1 MAATAA
7 HELTIQEQQ
16 RDLAERLL
24 FCKEL
29 NIVPGPNAGRMLHLK
44 GSETDHRDVV
54 QPDTIRI
61 TLSLATHKSLPRV
74 DVEKALIAH
83 YNTAKPKSM
92 CLFSIPKANISKLGS
107 KFDHLLSDICGISP
121 RVIPADRSK
130 GRNHAVHTYDI
141 NFRNA
146 EAFARACQRP
156 AFQYRGSPTTITL
169 PHSPI
174 DRVVG
179 IRLRCH
185 SDRDDPDFWL
195 NGIRVAL
202 RKSAETYNKTWGTKI
217 ATPEILHFQRNLEV
231 VPDESLQLIF
241 SGDYWQGAVVA
252 LNNDLQVG
260 FCGYC
265 RCPGHVRS
273 VCPIQQA
280 KIQRQVV
287 GLNRAVAPKPR
298 ATSDR
303 GTGDGWATATQSSK
317 ARPTTTPSPAT
328 GANGMMLTNAFA
340 GLEEEDME
348 EEGGEE
354 NEENRAEGGD
364 GQKEEM
370 RSGPAE
376 KEEDGSQEEEETED
390 EVMEVEQGLSGLS
403 SKPNSNDFGLAAAL
417 STR

>member
-1 MAATAA
+1 
-7 HELTIQEQQ
+7 
-16 RDLAERLL
+16 
-24 FCKEL
+24 
-29 NIVPGPNAGRMLHLK
+29 
-44 GSETDHRDVV
+44 
-54 QPDTIRI
+54 
-61 TLSLATHKSLPRV
+61 
-74 DVEKALIAH
+74 
-83 YNTAKPKSM
+83 M
-92 CLFSIPKANISKLGS
+92 CLFSISNANISKLGS
-107 KFDHLLSDICGISP
+107 KFDNLLSDICGISP
-121 RVIPADRSK
+121 RVIPADPSK

-146 EAFARACQRP
+146 RAFARACQRP

-174 DRVVG
+174 DRVVE

-231 VPDESLQLIF
+231 VPEEPLQLIF
-241 SGDYWQGAVVA
+241 SGDYWFYVQLPEEAMKDVDFNTFSPVHLTNRQGAVVA

-265 RCPGHVRS
+265 RRPGHVRS

-287 GLNRAVAPKPR
+287 GLNRAVASKPR

-317 ARPTTTPSPAT
+317 ARPITTPSPAT
-328 GANGMMLTNAFA
+328 GANGMTLTNAFA
-340 GLEEEDME
+340 GLQEEDME
-348 EEGGEE
+348 EEGDEE
-354 NEENRAEGGD
+354 IEENRAEGGD

-370 RSGPAE
+370 RNGPEE
-376 KEEDGSQEEEETED
+376 KEDGGSQEEEETED
-390 EVMEVEQGLSGLS
+390 E
-403 SKPNSNDFGLAAAL
+403 KK
-417 STR
+417 